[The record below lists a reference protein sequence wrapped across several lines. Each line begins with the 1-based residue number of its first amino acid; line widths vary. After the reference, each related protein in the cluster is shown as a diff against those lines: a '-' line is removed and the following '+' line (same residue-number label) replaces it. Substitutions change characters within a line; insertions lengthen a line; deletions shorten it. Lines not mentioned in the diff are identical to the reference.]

1 MLGEDID
8 RLGQG
13 AHAVGDLQ
21 THIVLGLELVHGLE
35 GEVVAVG
42 LDLGQRGHAAADLLG
57 QRQDI
62 AHDGAR
68 GGEGACAGTVEHGLA
83 HSVAHHVDGVHG
95 AVDLGEHVVGGDQ
108 RGVHADVDAG
118 IGVAGDAQQL
128 NGVAELAGLGDVLGA
143 DGTDALLVDVVGGHA
158 GAKAD
163 GGEDGRLAGGI
174 EAVDV
179 GGRIGLGIALGLGIG
194 EHVGVIGALGVHA
207 RQDVVGGAVED
218 AGDGQDLVA
227 HQVVLERADDGD
239 TAAAAGLALDLDAA
253 LARLLGKRLDMT
265 AEQGLVGGDDV
276 LAVLK
281 GRGEDL
287 GRGVLAADQLDDDVH
302 GGVGDDVMP
311 VACKGL
317 ALNTGGFGLLPGK
330 RAGAGQLKVDAVG
343 GQVLIVVALD
353 QTSHAAADGSQT
365 DQADVHG
372 AQGFAHR

>member
-13 AHAVGDLQ
+13 AHAVGNLQ
-21 THIVLGLELVHGLE
+21 AHIVLGLELVHGLK

-42 LDLGQRGHAAADLLG
+42 LDLGQRCHAAADLLG

-95 AVDLGEHVVGGDQ
+95 AVDLGEHVVGRDQ
-108 RGVHADVDAG
+108 RGVYTDVDAG

-128 NGVAELAGLGDVLGA
+128 DGVAELAGLGDVLGA

-179 GGRIGLGIALGLGIG
+179 GRRVGLGVALGLGVG
-194 EHVGVIGALGVHA
+194 KHVGVIGTLGVHA

-218 AGDGQDLVA
+218 AGNGQDLVA

-239 TAAAAGLALDLDAA
+239 TAAAAGFALDLNAA
-253 LARLLGKRLDMT
+253 LTRLLGKRLDMT
-265 AEQGLVGGDDV
+265 AEQGLVGGDDM

-281 GRGEDL
+281 SGGENL
-287 GRGVLAADQLDDDVH
+287 GRGVLAADQLDDDVD
-302 GGVGDDVMP
+302 GGVGDDIVP
-311 VACKGL
+311 VARKGL
-317 ALNTGGFGLLPGK
+317 ALNTGGFCLLPGK

-353 QTSHAAADGSQT
+353 QTGHAAADGSQT
-365 DQADVHG
+365 DQTDVHG